1 MHLIILDT
9 EYYDKFQDMMPVT
22 VFLLGFPM
30 IQFLIYILSMSENW
44 SNFFPIIYLFNH
56 VNTL

>member
-1 MHLIILDT
+1 MHFIILDS

-44 SNFFPIIYLFNH
+44 SYLYSYYLFI
-56 VNTL
+56 